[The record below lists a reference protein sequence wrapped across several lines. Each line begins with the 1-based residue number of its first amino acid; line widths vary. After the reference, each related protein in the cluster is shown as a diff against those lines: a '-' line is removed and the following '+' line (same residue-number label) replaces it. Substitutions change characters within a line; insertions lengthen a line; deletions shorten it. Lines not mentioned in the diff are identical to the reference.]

1 MQKFL
6 GTFHEPNKVFLQTY
20 MHKLPTDFLRTRYIV
35 LMSLLQIYGELF
47 TKAFMNFLQTS
58 CRLLMNF
65 LRSYYELPMK
75 VQ

>member
-6 GTFHEPNKVFLQTY
+6 GTSNEPNKVFLQTY
-20 MHKLPTDFLRTRYIV
+20 MHKFPTDFLRTRNIV
-35 LMSLLQIYGELF
+35 LMSLLQTYCELF
-47 TKAFMNFLQTS
+47 KKTFMNFLQTS